1 MLIRPGLFLWV
12 IMIRMFGFNRKNRI
26 ERIEY
31 NREKEVPA
39 VKSSICTGERTAGF
53 LEINT
58 GKYRDVMFVRSD
70 ADIELFKRACGV
82 DEVRK
87 IY

>member
-1 MLIRPGLFLWV
+1 
-12 IMIRMFGFNRKNRI
+12 MIRMFGFNRKNRI